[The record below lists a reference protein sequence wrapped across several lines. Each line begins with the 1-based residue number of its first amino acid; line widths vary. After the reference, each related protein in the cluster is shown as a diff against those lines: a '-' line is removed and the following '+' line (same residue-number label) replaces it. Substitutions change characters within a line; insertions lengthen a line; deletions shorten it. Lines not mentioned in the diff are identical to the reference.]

1 MTALP
6 LVRRLTRRSQTGQSI
21 VILALGFIA
30 LLGFV
35 GIVTDVSLMFVR
47 FSQLTRAV
55 DSASIAAAGQV
66 RRSVPNPDELT
77 DCPPGQNTPDNP
89 CQLAENKAFARSF
102 ATIGI
107 AARQFIEFY
116 GLNPQAVKVD
126 MCATVS
132 MLDTAPDPDVLVPIN
147 PDFQEDFDELCTPD
161 QRKLIKVTA
170 QVNSPTVFLRLL
182 GFGEIPLTASS
193 ISETAVLDVIVI
205 MDVSESMLNETT
217 YITWAERGYTNFY
230 IPPYAEPTTIWPQAG
245 LIDPDT
251 GLAYTLDQPG
261 YGNFWQDLVHDNNNS
276 VDSDG
281 DGDPTNDW
289 QAEVYNLMN
298 TAAPGTFFHVR
309 RFTAPG
315 YPAQTLPE
323 VRPRCRVS
331 FFPYSRNIPISSLW
345 RNAANQVAG
354 WPVNQNVSGFTPTYD
369 YFECCNDPNFDGSFA
384 DLLCEPFRSARDA
397 TEDFIRRID
406 FLRGDRVGFVTY
418 DRRATALYVNSGKP
432 DPTQMIESEDLA
444 IQTLRQS
451 LGVRSEPTFYV
462 PSEWYDSNNDGV
474 TQGDAPV
481 MPWISPEAPG
491 GRSPYLT
498 DHDYPARNNCPFYD
512 AALSYPWGSHSAPT
526 QASAADWGYPYDPL
540 DDDFR
545 APNPL
550 ERMKYPNAAIWT
562 GYPGYTANFSYD
574 LWASCTNSNVGA
586 ALREASNALLR
597 PQTRR
602 TEGSVWVMVFLGD
615 GAAGGTDPIGN
626 GGLNVLPDPADYPY
640 TRWDQVTPFRVTYG
654 AYGACP
660 AGTPGN
666 SELVDTTEVPY
677 GAPIC
682 MDNLPETRHF
692 CFNPE
697 TSDPT
702 KIDVRNAGYPN
713 CETEYDADDYA
724 RDWADFITGIRSV
737 TGGAS
742 QSGLSQ
748 LPTIFTIGFGLS
760 FEENIV
766 NSVNIGGWGTIRCMA
781 GGIQSDPV
789 ATARNNPSNTA
800 RSDHADCLGEELMR
814 YIADVGDNFQIDT
827 DYQQVLRSSYSTI
840 LPPPIEREEF
850 FGVRGP
856 CEEPEDLLPINRE
869 SATDIYQLILPKPA
883 GESCGNYFNAP
894 NAEELNKVFNEIT
907 SRMFT
912 RLTR

>member
-6 LVRRLTRRSQTGQSI
+6 LVRRFTRRSQTGQSI

-30 LLGFV
+30 LLAFV

-66 RRSVPNPDELT
+66 RRQVPNLDELAA
-77 DCPPGQNTPDNP
+77 CPVGQQTPETA
-89 CQLAENKAFARSF
+89 CAQAENKAFARSF

-116 GLNPQAVKVD
+116 GLNPQSVKVD

-132 MLDTAPDPDVLVPIN
+132 TIDTAPDPDILVPIN
-147 PDFQEDFDELCTPD
+147 ADFQQDFDQLCTPD

-170 QVNSPTVFLRLL
+170 QVTSPTVFLRML
-182 GFGEIPLTASS
+182 GFSEIPLTASS
-193 ISETAVLDVIVI
+193 ISETAVLDVVVI

-217 YITWAERGYTNFY
+217 YVTWADRGYTNFY
-230 IPPYAEPTTIWPQAG
+230 IPPYAEAADGVWPQ
-245 LIDPDT
+245 T
-251 GLAYTLDQPG
+251 GLVSPSTGVPYTSDQPG
-261 YGNFWQDLVHDNNNS
+261 YGNFWQDLVHDSNPA
-276 VDSDG
+276 VDANG
-281 DGDPTNDW
+281 DGNPRNDW
-289 QAEVYNLMN
+289 QAEVYNLMT

-315 YPAQTLPE
+315 YSAQTIPE
-323 VRPRCRVS
+323 VRPRCRVG
-331 FFPYSRNIPISSLW
+331 FFPYSRNIPISSFW
-345 RNAANQVAG
+345 RNAANTVSG
-354 WPVNQNVSGFTPTYD
+354 WPTTRNVSGFVPTYD
-369 YFECCNDPNFDGSFA
+369 YFECCNDPDGADGFG

-418 DRRATALYVNSGKP
+418 DRRATALYVDVGKP
-432 DPTQMIESEDLA
+432 EPTQMIESEDLA

-451 LGVRSEPTFYV
+451 IGVRAEPTFYV
-462 PSEWYDSNNDGV
+462 PRDWYDSNNDGEEE
-474 TQGDAPV
+474 APV

-491 GRSPYLT
+491 GRSRYLT

-512 AALSYPWGSHSAPT
+512 AALSYPWGSDSAPSADA
-526 QASAADWGYPYDPL
+526 ASSWNYPFDPL
-540 DDDFR
+540 IDNFR
-545 APNPL
+545 TPNPL
-550 ERMKYPNAAIWT
+550 ERMKYPYSAVWDF
-562 GYPGYTANFSYD
+562 YPGYTANFSYD

-626 GGLNVLPDPADYPY
+626 NGLNVLPDPADYPY
-640 TRWDQVTPFRVTYG
+640 TRYDQVVPFRVTYG

-666 SELVDTTEVPY
+666 SELVDPSERPY

-682 MDNLPETRHF
+682 MDDLPETRHF

-702 KIDVRNAGYPN
+702 KIDVRNAGFPN
-713 CETEYDADDYA
+713 CEIEYDADDYA

-737 TGGAS
+737 TAGAS

-748 LPTIFTIGFGLS
+748 LPTIFTIGFGLN
-760 FEENIV
+760 FELPPQ
-766 NSVNIGGWGTIRCMA
+766 GTGWGTTRCMA
-781 GGIQSDPV
+781 GSIQTDPV
-789 ATARNNPSNTA
+789 ASAFNNPSNTA

-840 LPPPIEREEF
+840 LPAPIERDEF

-856 CEEPEDLLPINRE
+856 CEEPESMLPISRE